1 VTRSLVFFTRS
12 LPSPLSQALELAG
25 HRVFEALA
33 VSEVLHL
40 CEHEDIDCV
49 VISSDVSDEA
59 AKAVAVKHLTLR
71 LRPEATAGDVL
82 WELGLLFGSD
92 ARLQ

>member
-1 VTRSLVFFTRS
+1 MTRSLVFFTRS

-25 HRVFEALA
+25 HRVSEALA

-59 AKAVAVKHLTLR
+59 AKVVADAHVTLR
-71 LRPEATAGDVL
+71 LHPEATAGDVL
-82 WELGLLFGSD
+82 WELSLLFGGPG
-92 ARLQ
+92 AVQ